1 MRHLGLVVVLVGFSL
16 WPASSSIAAGVNA
29 QGCYNPVDFGAT
41 PNNPADDDRP
51 AIQAAMDAATS
62 AGGGRV
68 CLPGGRFRITRAP
81 PGAYNRFAALSTH
94 GAHLELMGSGPGTVI
109 EMVGD
114 QGAATTFVISI
125 DPGASDITIRDLT
138 IDTSQ
143 MTNTD
148 EQTHAIEVG
157 SPVGTGLVQDF
168 RIDHVRI
175 VHPGS
180 SVPGVRK
187 GDCLRFVG
195 NTPDSL
201 VRRATV
207 VGSTFT
213 SCARSG
219 IAIQRNVHDLVIIGN
234 QFTQASD
241 QDIDSE
247 PTGAGTNGSVAIIG
261 NIFRDDVAIAQGDFA
276 VTVGGISGPMAR
288 ITLADNVFE
297 GRGVN
302 CYRVS
307 DAAFTGNAF
316 DATMES
322 GYGVIEVENVA
333 DRLVIN
339 GNTIHRQGF
348 AGPPIRITHHSGGFA
363 SNAVVSN
370 NVLTNDTAGGG
381 IVMESVADATVSNND
396 LYWTVPATTA
406 QAIYLRSTIR
416 PADGVMISNN
426 RIVGSLGAAI
436 FLGASPQ
443 PFEAVSIVG
452 NMSRGPAVSLRC
464 DQSVAGLF
472 HQPIVHAAN
481 RWETPPSCAA
491 ATLVTS
497 FP

>member
-1 MRHLGLVVVLVGFSL
+1 MKHAALVTAIVGFLL
-16 WPASSSIAAGVNA
+16 WAVPGSIAAGINA

-68 CLPGGRFRITRAP
+68 CLPAGHFRVVRAP
-81 PGAYNRFAALSTH
+81 PGTYNRFAALSTH
-94 GAHLELMGSGPGTVI
+94 GAHLELMGSGPGTII
-109 EMVGD
+109 EMIGD

-138 IDTSQ
+138 IDTSL
-143 MTNTD
+143 MTNTE

-157 SPVGTGLVQDF
+157 SPVGTGFVQDF

-180 SVPGVRK
+180 LVPGVRK

-195 NTPDSL
+195 NTPESL

-207 VGSTFT
+207 IGSTFT

-219 IAIQRNVHDLVIIGN
+219 IAIQRNVHDLVIMGN

-247 PTGAGTNGSVAIIG
+247 PTGSGTNGSITIIG
-261 NIFRDDVAIAQGDFA
+261 NIFRDDVAVAQGDFA
-276 VTVGGISGPMAR
+276 VTIVGISGPMAR
-288 ITLADNVFE
+288 VTLANNVFE
-297 GRGVN
+297 GRGVD

-307 DAAFTGNAF
+307 DVAFTGNAF

-333 DRLVIN
+333 ERLVIN
-339 GNTIHRQGF
+339 GNSIRRRGF
-348 AGPPIRITHHSGGFA
+348 AGPPIRITHHSGAFT
-363 SNAVVSN
+363 SNAVISN
-370 NVLTNDTAGGG
+370 NILTNDTAGGG
-381 IVMESVADATVSNND
+381 IVMESVADVTVSNND
-396 LYWTVPATTA
+396 LHWTVPATEA
-406 QAIYLRSTIR
+406 PAIYLRSTIR

-426 RIVGSLGAAI
+426 RIVGSLGTAI

-452 NMSRGPAVSLRC
+452 NMSRGAASSLRC
-464 DQSVAGLF
+464 TQSVAGLF

-481 RWETPPSCAA
+481 RWETAPICPT